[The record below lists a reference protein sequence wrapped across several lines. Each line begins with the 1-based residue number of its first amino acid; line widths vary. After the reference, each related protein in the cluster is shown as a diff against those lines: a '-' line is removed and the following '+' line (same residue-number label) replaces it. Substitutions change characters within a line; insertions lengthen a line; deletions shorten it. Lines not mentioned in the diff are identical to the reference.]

1 MNTFLQRFGFLTFL
15 TFLFSFQIALVQA
28 QEQETESLP
37 QADIRYAALSLSDAK
52 VLEFPGGAELSVSAV
67 VQNIFSEKRGYQVG
81 VEFRGVSDGNQD
93 EVFIWRSPE
102 EVFFEGKQD
111 QVVGFS
117 VPKPTWLSG
126 KYRLTLGMNDRHG
139 NRVALV
145 PLGEKEFSHQGRVEI
160 KSCLLADVQSD
171 GLIHINALGI
181 LGTCGVVWNGAQ
193 DELVRLVTQVTSTR
207 YGAPKVLGQSDTVA
221 RTDSFA
227 AGNVVVSE
235 MTEPGVYYLEI
246 VPTATGGHAVG
257 VPFMTTVMVPG
268 SGGKL
273 LGVTRYDG
281 QHFQSGETVPVT
293 AEIRLY
299 DESEYEL
306 LLELSSNGVPCA
318 GPIRATLQGVSTHE
332 AEFVLQSNCV
342 APKVMAILSIKGKQI
357 DQWITNDDTPMANRQ
372 SEERGFAKASPWIIL
387 GGVAALVL
395 AAGYLIK
402 RRTRAR
408 RMMMPLLSVVFAIP
422 VFFGLE
428 VKQAEAASQSFYL
441 ACDTT
446 RYTCSTANTLFI
458 SVDTNKDTYAPNEP
472 IDIDIYIS
480 SDDAPYAP
488 TSPVVRI
495 NGGADLVPSSYNR
508 GQLTGGIDIP
518 APRVVNAPAVAGSF
532 TITVSVGSSGY
543 ITPVARQISLTVTPV
558 TPTASLSVSPSGPVP
573 EGTLINY
580 VLSSTNAQSCEVER
594 DPGNWIELPRS
605 DNTTSMN
612 ISGPTGAGS
621 WTFTTRCWSGP
632 NGSGSVSSTDT
643 DTLVITAA
651 ATGSFTS
658 TPACTIATNG
668 AGCNTTLGWTSSGA
682 ATVVLTNCADVSLA
696 SRGTGSQSASGI
708 YVPYNSG
715 CYRIHSGAANGPVLD
730 QVTVSSSCTGGTSW
744 NGSSCQAAARVD
756 GVCGSANDRG
766 YTDTGDLIA
775 SGTMCS
781 KGVVGNGPQTWKSSD
796 SFDSNGNLI
805 PGGPGYF
812 LGVFWQC
819 MGQNGGNNSEA
830 CVAYRQPPLCGSA
843 NGRTYTGS
851 MPTDNAP
858 LMQVYC
864 QVGDRRNYQV
874 TGTNVSWTCY
884 NKPSSQIC
892 AAILL
897 SLAPPDVTIT
907 ATGPVAFET
916 QTWWQKA
923 LSWITG
929 DNKRVHASG
938 PNASITTSQ
947 NARIDWEVTNLSGG
961 TCRISGTDVNST
973 SPNGSRTLSG
983 ATLGVG
989 THPYKITCDNANG
1002 SDTDSV
1008 GVIVSDATGGSCCG
1022 TGGPGDDV
1030 PNSLSATAGACGT
1043 GTISVSW
1050 SPVSGATS
1058 YTLRD
1063 GSTTIYSGASTNYN
1077 HTGLTAGSSHSY
1089 TVRSNGPGGSSGYSG
1104 GVVRSAPS
1112 ACVAICG
1119 NGITEGSEQCDTGG
1133 ARGVC
1138 PAACSNSC
1146 TTNVCAGV
1154 VDGVCGPAHLGAY
1167 VSTPP
1172 AGSRCTAGSSSTV
1185 NNNGDFWQWNC
1196 VGSGGGTTQP
1206 CWATVIPSGVCG
1218 DGHVDSGEQCD
1229 AGGANG
1235 SCPAACSSSC
1245 TTNVCAGGAP
1255 QCDFNHYNCISG
1267 SSIERFDA
1275 GAFWS
1280 WQCQSAGYPIAVCSE
1295 FKVASGQILGVTSCS
1310 IPSGQSICPGLAT
1323 WNTTSLINPV
1333 LEVSGATPAQVFSA
1347 SENNRSFDI
1356 SYGSHAVTLRDAA
1369 TGIVYDTD
1377 ALIADCVA
1385 GTGWNIV
1392 AGRCDPAPAVSLT
1405 VNGSTGPITAA
1416 PGDALTITWT
1426 VSGATDCTASG
1437 KWSGAKNTTGGTED
1451 TTAVVPSGDYI
1462 LSCQN
1467 ASGVV
1472 TIRQVTV
1479 NLACTASVSS
1489 WSACG
1494 PPCAGGDGTRSRTV
1508 TTNACVVTTEEESCT
1523 TTTCRDL
1530 NWKEVGQ

>member
-1 MNTFLQRFGFLTFL
+1 MNTFLRRFGFLTFL

-28 QEQETESLP
+28 QEQETESPP

-257 VPFMTTVMVPG
+257 VPFMTTVMVTG

-281 QHFQSGETVPVT
+281 EHFRSGETVPVT

-306 LLELSSNGVPCA
+306 LLELSSNGVSCA
-318 GPIRATLQGVSTHE
+318 DPIRATLQGVSTHE

-342 APKVMAILSIKGKQI
+342 APKVMAILSLEGKQV

-372 SEERGFAKASPWIIL
+372 SEERGFAEASPWIIL
-387 GGVAALVL
+387 GGVAALAL

-408 RMMMPLLSVVFAIP
+408 RMMMPLLFVIFAIP

-428 VKQAEAASQSFYL
+428 VKWAEAASQTFYL
-441 ACDTT
+441 NCDRT
-446 RYTCSTANTLFI
+446 RYACMTANTLFI
-458 SVDTNKDTYAPNEP
+458 DVGTDKDSYAPNEP
-472 IDIDIYIS
+472 IDIYIS
-480 SDDAPYAP
+480 LGSDDAPYAP
-488 TSPVVRI
+488 TNPVVRI
-495 NGGADLVPSSYNR
+495 NGGSDLVPGSYNR
-508 GQLTGGIDIP
+508 GELTGGVDVS
-518 APRVVNAPAVAGSF
+518 ASGVVNAPAVAGPF
-532 TITVSVGSSGY
+532 TITVTVGSSGY
-543 ITPVARQISLTVTPV
+543 ITPAAHQISLTVAAA
-558 TPTASLSVSPSGPVP
+558 TPTASLSVSPRGPVP

-605 DNTTSMN
+605 ANTTSMN
-612 ISGPTGAGS
+612 ISGPTGAGN
-621 WTFTTRCWSGP
+621 WTFTTRCWSGT

-658 TPACTIATNG
+658 TPACTIAANG

-682 ATVVLTNCADVSLA
+682 ATVVLTNCADAFLA

-756 GVCGSANDRG
+756 GVCGSANDGG
-766 YTDTGDLIA
+766 YTDTGVLLA

-781 KGVVGNGPQTWKSSD
+781 RGAVGNGPQTWKSSD

-851 MPTDNAP
+851 MPTDNAQ
-858 LMQVYC
+858 LKQVYC
-864 QVGDRRNYQV
+864 QVGDMRNYQV
-874 TGTNVSWTCY
+874 AGTNVSWTCH
-884 NKPSSQIC
+884 NKALSQIC
-892 AAILL
+892 AATLL
-897 SLAPPDVTIT
+897 PPAGTPPIVDIT
-907 ATGPVAFET
+907 ATGPVTFEN
-916 QTWWQKA
+916 QKWWQKA
-923 LSWITG
+923 LSWVMG
-929 DNKRVHASG
+929 GEVVAAG
-938 PNASITTSQ
+938 NASITTSQ
-947 NARIDWEVTNLSGG
+947 RANISWTSSGADG
-961 TCRISGTDVNST
+961 CDILGPLINST
-973 SPNGSRTLSG
+973 TRNNAAGTVVSG
-983 ATLGVG
+983 AALGVG
-989 THPYKITCDNANG
+989 THTYSIQCRNASG
-1002 SDTDSV
+1002 SSPVATAR
-1008 GVIVSDATGGSCCG
+1008 VIVSDAAGGCCG
-1022 TGGPGDDV
+1022 TGGAGDDV
-1030 PNSLSATAGACGT
+1030 PNGLSATAGACGT
-1043 GTISVSW
+1043 RTISVSW

-1063 GSTTIYSGASTNYN
+1063 GATTIYSGTSTNYD
-1077 HTGLTAGSSHSY
+1077 HTGLVTGSSHSY
-1089 TVRSNGPGGSSGYSG
+1089 TVRSNGPAGNSGYSG
-1104 GVVRSAPS
+1104 SVVRSAPS
-1112 ACVAICG
+1112 ACGAICG

-1133 ARGVC
+1133 ARGTC

-1154 VDGVCGPAHLGAY
+1154 VNGVCGPAHLGAY

-1172 AGSRCTAGSSSTV
+1172 AGSRCTAGSSSAV

-1218 DGHVDSGEQCD
+1218 DGNVDAGEQCD

-1235 SCPAACSSSC
+1235 SCPAACSNSC

-1280 WQCQSAGYPIAVCSE
+1280 WQCQSAGYPNAVCSE
-1295 FKVASGQILGVTSCS
+1295 FKVASGQILGVTSCF
-1310 IPSGQSICPGLAT
+1310 IPSGQSICPGLVT

-1333 LEVSGATPAQVFSA
+1333 LEVGGATPAQVFSA
-1347 SENNRSFDI
+1347 SENNRAFDI

-1369 TGIVYDTD
+1369 TLIVYDTD
-1377 ALIADCVA
+1377 VLIADCVA
-1385 GTGWNIV
+1385 GTGWNIA

-1416 PGDALTITWT
+1416 PGDTLTITWT

-1437 KWSGAKNTTGGTED
+1437 KWSGAKSTTGGTENA
-1451 TTAVVPSGDYI
+1451 TAAVPSGDYI

-1472 TIRQVTV
+1472 TTRQVTV
-1479 NLACTASVSS
+1479 NLACTASTSS

-1494 PPCAGGDGTRSRTV
+1494 PPCAGGNGSRSRTV